1 MVAEQL
7 PFCIPCQSV
16 HKKPKLP
23 LVKSTEIPKKV
34 WQTVHMYYLRPFPDG
49 KYALVM
55 IHQRSR
61 YPVVLFI
68 NSTSAKHLK
77 SIFGMTFSHFGYPEE
92 LVLDN
97 GSPL

>member
-1 MVAEQL
+1 MVAGQL

-16 HKKPKLP
+16 HKKPKSP

-49 KYALVM
+49 KCALVM

-61 YPVVLFI
+61 YPVVLFV
-68 NSTSAKHLK
+68 NSTNAKHLK
-77 SIFGMTFSHFGYPEE
+77 SIFGMTVSHFGYPEE